1 MSANITC
8 VPDPLEFG
16 HTIKWTVGIL
26 PYDDSVQHFNSMGI
40 FVYYPPSNVS
50 VMVVEGRLENRRRDV
65 SCRATDE
72 NGTPVLGVTAKI
84 QFYGE

>member
-1 MSANITC
+1 M
-8 VPDPLEFG
+8 PDPLEFG

-50 VMVVEGRLENRRRDV
+50 VMVVEGRPENRRRDV
-65 SCRATDE
+65 TCRGNE
-72 NGTPVLGVTAKI
+72 NGTPVEGDTAVI
-84 QFYGE
+84 QFYGEQTPLA